1 LKARAHSE
9 KMTPLEEIRALA
21 VKHNVTYRQT
31 PLDVWAQDVSR
42 VLGDDVELDEA
53 AQLLLAL
60 QRAGHLTGREA
71 NQIHAEY
78 LRAKYHDRS

>member
-1 LKARAHSE
+1 VS
-9 KMTPLEEIRALA
+9 TLEQIRALA
-21 VKHNVTYRQT
+21 AKHNVTYRQT

-60 QRAGHLTGREA
+60 QRAGHLTRTEA
-71 NQIHAEY
+71 TRLHANY
-78 LRAKYHDRS
+78 LRAKYHDQG